1 MAFEVRGM
9 SSGDAGGINRAV
21 FFPTVNQLTF
31 FKDGWKIIFPVVD
44 ALDELDGACRLNT
57 KP

>member
-1 MAFEVRGM
+1 M